1 MINTCHLLFAVTVD
15 LVRKRSEHNEGEI
28 STLKELTLHQQ
39 KLDKIEHLDR
49 WCRELEILL
58 LQNNNISKIG
68 KQIISL

>member
-1 MINTCHLLFAVTVD
+1 MAYNYILFYFAVTID

-28 STLKELTLHQQ
+28 RTLKELSLHQQ
-39 KLDKIEHLDR
+39 KLERIENLDR

-68 KQIISL
+68 N